1 MVEPS
6 FLSPEVRWPE
16 WQREFE
22 AALLE
27 QDREKLL
34 ARIMAAEAAIFNR
47 RQAIS
52 QSLADEAE
60 RQALREAVAKLRI
73 LKRDD
78 LGFPDWEKK

>member
-1 MVEPS
+1 MTDPTFPS
-6 FLSPEVRWPE
+6 HKVLYPE

-34 ARIMAAEAAIFNR
+34 AQVGAAEAAIFNR
-47 RQAIS
+47 LQAIS
-52 QSLADEAE
+52 QNPAHEAE
-60 RQALREAVAKLRI
+60 RHAIRDAVAKLRI
-73 LKRDD
+73 LKRDG

>member
-1 MVEPS
+1 MTDPTFPS
-6 FLSPEVRWPE
+6 HKVLYPE

-34 ARIMAAEAAIFNR
+34 AQVGAAEAAIFNR
-47 RQAIS
+47 LQATS
-52 QSLADEAE
+52 QSPDHEAE
-60 RQALREAVAKLRI
+60 RHAIRDAVEKLRI
-73 LKRDD
+73 LKRDS